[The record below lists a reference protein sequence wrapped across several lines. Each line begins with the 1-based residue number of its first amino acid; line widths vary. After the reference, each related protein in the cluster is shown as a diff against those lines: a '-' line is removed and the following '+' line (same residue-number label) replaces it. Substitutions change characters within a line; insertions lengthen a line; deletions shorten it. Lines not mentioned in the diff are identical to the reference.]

1 MSASHPHDPKAD
13 FLAQRGVLHLHPER
27 VQDALF
33 HGRAFFDA
41 RDLVQVRYE
50 MVRRYR
56 VDGQKATGVARSF
69 GVSRQLLY
77 LLTSTFR
84 DLGLP
89 ALFPRPRG
97 PKGASKCTDEVLT
110 FVRTRQSQSPQ
121 LSLDELLADVRQ
133 CLGVCLHRRTLQR
146 QLARRG
152 KKRCR
157 SLCPPRQPNPLP
169 SI

>member
-1 MSASHPHDPKAD
+1 MTADSEGLPLLPWLCMVMANPRPCRRKAAAEFTGQPQGGPCMSASHPHDPKAD

-69 GVSRQLLY
+69 GVS
-77 LLTSTFR
+77 
-84 DLGLP
+84 
-89 ALFPRPRG
+89 
-97 PKGASKCTDEVLT
+97 
-110 FVRTRQSQSPQ
+110 
-121 LSLDELLADVRQ
+121 
-133 CLGVCLHRRTLQR
+133 
-146 QLARRG
+146 
-152 KKRCR
+152 
-157 SLCPPRQPNPLP
+157 
-169 SI
+169 